1 MRRVGGT
8 RHPTGPR
15 SQEIAMSAYVPT
27 ARTAVPQPLGIP
39 RAATS
44 ARVRQPATPRRPDPE
59 AQRREIERVERQ
71 RAQAER
77 VRDNMAARHPLS
89 LR

>member
-1 MRRVGGT
+1 MDT
-8 RHPTGPR
+8 CYSPHEPR
-15 SQEIAMSAYVPT
+15 SQEIAMSVYAPT
-27 ARTAVPQPLGIP
+27 VRTAVPQPFGGLRI
-39 RAATS
+39 AAP
-44 ARVRQPATPRRPDPE
+44 ARVRRPAAPRQTDPE
-59 AQRREIERVERQ
+59 AQRREIERAERQ

>member
-1 MRRVGGT
+1 
-8 RHPTGPR
+8 
-15 SQEIAMSAYVPT
+15 MSAYAPAV
-27 ARTAVPQPLGIP
+27 RTVVPQSVTIH

-44 ARVRQPATPRRPDPE
+44 AASQRPAAPRQVDRE
-59 AQRREIERVERQ
+59 AQRREIERAERQ

-77 VRDNMAARHPLS
+77 ARDNMAARHPLA

>member
-1 MRRVGGT
+1 MSVYA
-8 RHPTGPR
+8 PT
-15 SQEIAMSAYVPT
+15 V
-27 ARTAVPQPLGIP
+27 RTAVPQPFGGLRI
-39 RAATS
+39 AAP
-44 ARVRQPATPRRPDPE
+44 ARVRRPAAPSQTDPE
-59 AQRREIERVERQ
+59 AQRREIERAERQ